1 MFCIVLGSWVLL
13 GYLTGDFV
21 YTAPNEQKQSQS
33 ENIGFK
39 KHTLHG
45 LTNGIMTN

>member
-33 ENIGFK
+33 ENIGLEK
-39 KHTLHG
+39 AYTTWPHKWYHD
-45 LTNGIMTN
+45 